1 MGGFLNFPAC
11 SATAISLVPPFLFHG
26 VLPKPGFVSLLAHH
40 LLFVFFRSTQL
51 IVTMPIVK
59 TLVNAKG
66 KSKIALRGGGK
77 MQF

>member
-11 SATAISLVPPFLFHG
+11 SAAAISLVPPFLFQE
-26 VLPKPGFVSLLAHH
+26 VLPKPGFVSLLAHRF
-40 LLFVFFRSTQL
+40 LFVFFRGTQL
-51 IVTMPIVK
+51 MVTMPIVK

-77 MQF
+77 TQF